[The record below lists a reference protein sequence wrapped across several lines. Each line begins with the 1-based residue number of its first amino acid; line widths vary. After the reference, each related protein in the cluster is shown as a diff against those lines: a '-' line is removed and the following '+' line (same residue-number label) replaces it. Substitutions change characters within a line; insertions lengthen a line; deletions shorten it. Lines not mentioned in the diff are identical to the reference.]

1 MAVGKFI
8 NYHTGGSKGG
18 HPYRLLVGGTFYDVI
33 YQPVLRT
40 TSSVRIKNGKVVL
53 KLSRFA
59 YGAKRDEIVRKFL
72 KWAEKRLSKV
82 VGNDFINPVYEDG
95 GRIVT
100 HNKIYDLNVGAGQ
113 GGDKSKA
120 RLKNGNLI
128 RITLASGLSLSVAK
142 KTVQNLSEKLIV
154 KDQTSYLCEALN
166 ELNQLYFQ
174 ENFVNCRFKR
184 TRSRFGS
191 CSTKRN
197 INISFRLLFAPR
209 EIFKYV
215 CVHELAHLK
224 KFNHSKEFWCLV
236 ELAMPDYKNCEKW
249 LKNNGFLLG

>member
-1 MAVGKFI
+1 MTVSKFM
-8 NYHTGGSKGG
+8 NYPQKLQIDNASYG
-18 HPYRLLVGGTFYDVI
+18 VV

-40 TSSVRIKNGKVVL
+40 TSSIRIKNGKVVL

-82 VGNDFINPVYEDG
+82 AGNDFINPVYEDG

-100 HNKIYDLNVGAGQ
+100 HNKIYDLNVVAHAGGGPGGQ
-113 GGDKSKA
+113 GGYKSKA

-128 RITLASGLSLSVAK
+128 RIEIVSGLTLSAAK
-142 KTVQNLSEKLIV
+142 KTVQNLSEKLII
-154 KDQTSYLCEALN
+154 KDQTPYLCEVLN

-209 EIFKYV
+209 EIFRYV

-224 KFNHSKEFWCLV
+224 EFNHSKEFWSLV
-236 ELAMPDYKNCEKW
+236 ESAMPDYKNCEKW

>member
-1 MAVGKFI
+1 M
-8 NYHTGGSKGG
+8 
-18 HPYRLLVGGTFYDVI
+18 
-33 YQPVLRT
+33 LR
-40 TSSVRIKNGKVVL
+40 
-53 KLSRFA
+53 LSRFA
-59 YGAKRDEIVRKFL
+59 YGAKRDEIVSKFL
-72 KWAEKRLSKV
+72 KWAGKRLSKV
-82 VGNDFINPVYEDG
+82 AGNDFINPVYEDG

-100 HNKIYDLNVGAGQ
+100 HNKIYDLSVDVEQ
-113 GGDKSKA
+113 GRNISKA

-142 KTVQNLSEKLIV
+142 KTIQNLSEKLII
-154 KDQTSYLCEALN
+154 KDQTPYLLEVLN

-174 ENFVNCRFKR
+174 ENFINCRFKR

-209 EIFKYV
+209 EIFRYV

-224 KFNHSKEFWCLV
+224 EFNHSKGFWYLI
-236 ELAMPDYKNCEKW
+236 ESAMPHYKNCEKW
-249 LKNNGFLLG
+249 LKDNGFLLG